1 MSIVSENIIPGGY
14 GKIFGT
20 NATTKTDL
28 NKIAKAIRKINGVN
42 DVTLDYDI
50 FPHEFT
56 IHTNT
61 MVKIEEIQNAA
72 IQQGFHVIPKSLFKL
87 L

>member
-14 GKIFGT
+14 GKVFGT
-20 NATTKTDL
+20 NATSKTDL
-28 NKIAKAIRKINGVN
+28 NKIAMAIRKINGVK
-42 DVTLDYDI
+42 DVIVDYDT
-50 FPHEFT
+50 FPREFT
-56 IHTNT
+56 IHSNT
-61 MVKIEEIQNAA
+61 MVKIEEVQNAA

>member
-14 GKIFGT
+14 GRIFGT
-20 NATTKTDL
+20 DATTKTEL
-28 NKIAKAIRKINGVN
+28 NRIAEALRRVNGVK
-42 DVTLDYDI
+42 DVIVDYEI

-56 IHTNT
+56 IHSNT
-61 MVKIEEIQNAA
+61 VVKIEEIQNAA